1 MADSSSG
8 NMKPGSM
15 ITRKIKIDDV
25 VEEGFRAL
33 IDDKNNQVKI
43 LIDLT

>member
-1 MADSSSG
+1 
-8 NMKPGSM
+8 MKPGSM